1 MPEEKLLISVRR
13 PNPYICVIDIQGAIT
28 SFSEKNLT
36 EAYAAAVE
44 SQLRAIIMNFT
55 GMTYINSLGI
65 GLLVTLLIRARRE
78 GVKMVGYGLKENYRN
93 VFEITRLDQSIP
105 IYGNEATAIVYS
117 APIELPEREH

>member
-1 MPEEKLLISVRR
+1 MPEEKLVITVRR
-13 PNPYICVIDIQGAIT
+13 PNPYVCVIDLQGAIT
-28 SFSEKNLT
+28 SLTEKNLA

-44 SQLRAIIMNFT
+44 SHLRAIIMNFT

-78 GVKMVGYGLKENYRN
+78 GVTMVGYGLKEHYRN

-105 IYGNEATAIVYS
+105 IYNSEATAIAYV
-117 APIELPEREH
+117 APMDLPEREY